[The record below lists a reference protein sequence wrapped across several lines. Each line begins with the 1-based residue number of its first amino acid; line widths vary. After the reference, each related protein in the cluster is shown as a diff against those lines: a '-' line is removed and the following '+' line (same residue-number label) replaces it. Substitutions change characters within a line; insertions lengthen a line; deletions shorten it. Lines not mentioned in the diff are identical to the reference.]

1 MQHFICF
8 RLEKPF
14 LGKFDPKIQ
23 ICRFKLT
30 FGTSTNSNM
39 NNPMEI
45 FNFSVLDWKYSI
57 LRKLFQ
63 KIKFFCSSWNLEPR
77 LIRIFRIRWWFSFI
91 SFLDRKYLFWENLV
105 TKFKIVSL
113 SWNLLPRLFRI
124 CRTEW
129 WYSVFPVLTENTS
142 FGQIWSQNSK
152 SFLQSK
158 NWYLH

>member
-14 LGKFDPKIQ
+14 LGKFGPKIQ
-23 ICRFKLT
+23 ICRFKLKS
-30 FGTSTNSNM
+30 GTLTNSNM

-45 FNFSVLDWKYSI
+45 FNFSVFDWKYSF

-63 KIKFFCSSWNLEPR
+63 KIKIFCSSWNLEPSF
-77 LIRIFRIRWWFSFI
+77 IRIFRIRWWFSFI
-91 SFLDRKYLFWENLV
+91 SFLDRKYPFWENLV